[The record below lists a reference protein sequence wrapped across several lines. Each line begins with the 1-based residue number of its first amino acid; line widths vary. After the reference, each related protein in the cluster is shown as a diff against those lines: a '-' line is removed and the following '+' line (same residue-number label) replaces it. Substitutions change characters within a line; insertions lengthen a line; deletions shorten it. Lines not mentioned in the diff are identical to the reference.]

1 VEKHGLVES
10 EPANR
15 SRPRVITPAAF
26 AGNTG
31 TLERVLARSLDPT
44 SLVFR
49 IARDV
54 GAQIIVGSLSPGTRI
69 SSVDLAQRYDAS
81 RAPVRQALLVLEREG
96 LITTA
101 SAGRAPS
108 VRRLT
113 LEELREIYEIRANL
127 YGLVAQRCVRH
138 ASDAQIAGLR
148 SINERLVALAA
159 ADDLDGYFWTNLEFR
174 DEEARVAGSQRLR
187 QLLDA
192 LGLHTLVTRY
202 AGLSLPKHLPASV
215 HDHESLLRAYEARN
229 ETLAVAVGRSIVL
242 SSLAG
247 MEQFNWAGI
256 RAGGEEASAS

>member
-1 VEKHGLVES
+1 MDHVEPV
-10 EPANR
+10 PVNR
-15 SRPRVITPAAF
+15 STPRVITPAAF
-26 AGNTG
+26 AGNGG
-31 TLERVLARSLDPT
+31 TLERVLARSLDPA

-54 GAQIIVGSLSPGTRI
+54 GAQIIVGSLAPGARI
-69 SSVDLAQRYDAS
+69 SSVDLSQRYDTS

-101 SAGRAPS
+101 SAGRAPT

-127 YGLVAQRCVRH
+127 YGLVAQRCVQH
-138 ASDAQIAGLR
+138 ASDSQIAGLR
-148 SINERLVALAA
+148 SINERLVVLAA
-159 ADDLDGYFWTNLEFR
+159 ANDLDGYFWTNLEFR
-174 DEEARVAGSQRLR
+174 DEEARVAGNKRLR

-229 ETLAVAVGRSIVL
+229 ETLAVAVARSIVIA
-242 SSLAG
+242 SLAG
-247 MEQFNWAGI
+247 MEQYNWASI
-256 RAGGEEASAS
+256 RSEREEGSAS

>member
-1 VEKHGLVES
+1 MDPK
-10 EPANR
+10 PAH
-15 SRPRVITPAAF
+15 RPTLRVITPAAF
-26 AGNTG
+26 AGNGG
-31 TLERVLARSLDPT
+31 TLERVLARSLDPA

-54 GAQIIVGSLSPGTRI
+54 GAQIIVGSLAPGARI
-69 SSVDLAQRYDAS
+69 SSVELAQRYDAS

-108 VRRLT
+108 VRRLA

-138 ASDAQIAGLR
+138 ASDADIAGLR
-148 SINERLVALAA
+148 AINERLVALAA
-159 ADDLDGYFWTNLEFR
+159 ANDLDGYFWTNLEFR
-174 DEEARVAGSQRLR
+174 DEEARVAGNERLR

-202 AGLSLPKHLPASV
+202 AGLSLPNHLTASV

-229 ETLAVAVGRSIVL
+229 ETLAVAVARSIVHA
-242 SSLAG
+242 SLTG
-247 MEQFNWAGI
+247 MEQFNWSGI
-256 RAGGEEASAS
+256 RSHSEEGSAS

>member
-1 VEKHGLVES
+1 MEP

-15 SRPRVITPAAF
+15 SRAPVITSAAF
-26 AGNTG
+26 AGNGG
-31 TLERVLARSLDPT
+31 TLERVLARSLEPA

-54 GAQIIVGSLSPGTRI
+54 GAQIIVGSIAPGTRI
-69 SSVDLAQRYDAS
+69 SSVDLAQRYDTS

-108 VRRLT
+108 VRRLA

-127 YGLVAQRCVRH
+127 YGLVAQRCVRR

-148 SINERLVALAA
+148 AINERLVALAA

-174 DEEARVAGSQRLR
+174 DEEARVAGNERLR

-215 HDHESLLRAYEARN
+215 HDHESLLRAYESRD

-242 SSLAG
+242 ASLAG
-247 MEQFNWAGI
+247 MEQFNWSGI
-256 RAGGEEASAS
+256 RSGGEEVSAS